1 MPDWKKRFAASYR
14 FMRVNRKTGLDV
26 ERLRNIRNGGSIERN
41 QDTSYETGKIDYL
54 GTLDLGSDLLRIYLD
69 ATFPDD
75 TTVSEPL
82 GTFVVSTPKRSTGY
96 NSSEA
101 DLSGRLSE
109 VAEDEFDAPRSLAAG
124 SNAVGEAAKLLRE
137 VGLEVIADPSD
148 FTLTTTWVIG
158 AIGNGESNYATR
170 LKAVNA
176 LLDAAGFSSA
186 SCDPMGRVLLR
197 RYVEPDKRA
206 PAMVMEEGKW
216 ARFEDGGTE
225 ELDKSGVANVVH
237 VDYSTSDESIR
248 GTAIDSDPN
257 SQYSTVTRGWRKS
270 AKYTKSELPAGST
283 AAERQANANAEAATL
298 LRTQQSAIH
307 RLKVTHVYAPVGVSD
322 AIEVRW
328 PSAGIFGNFAIR
340 KQTLTLVGGCPMKLE
355 MRRFE
360 R

>member
-14 FMRVNRKTGLDV
+14 YMRVDRKTGLDV

-41 QDTSYETGKIDYL
+41 QDTSYETGKVEYL
-54 GTLDLGSDLLRIYLD
+54 GGLDLGSDLLRIYLD
-69 ATFPDD
+69 AEFPDG
-75 TTVSEPL
+75 TTATEPL

-124 SNAVGEAAKLLRE
+124 SNAVDEAARLLRE
-137 VGLEVIADPSD
+137 AGLEVVAEPSD
-148 FTLTTTWVIG
+148 FKLTTTWVVG
-158 AIGNGESNYATR
+158 AIGNGGSSYATR

-176 LLDAAGFSSA
+176 LLDAAGFSAA
-186 SCDPMGRVLLR
+186 SCDPMGRVLLC
-197 RYVEPDKRA
+197 RYVEPDKRS
-206 PAMVMEEGKW
+206 PAMVMEEGKE

-225 ELDKSGVANVVH
+225 ELDKSSVANVVH
-237 VDYSTSDESIR
+237 VDYSTTDESVR
-248 GTAIDSDPN
+248 GTAIDADPS

-270 AKYTKSELPAGST
+270 AKYTKSELPPGST
-283 AAERQANANAEAATL
+283 PEERQVSANAEAATL

-307 RLKVTHVYAPVGVSD
+307 RLKVTHIYAPVTVAD
-322 AIEVRW
+322 AIDVRW
-328 PSAGIFGNFAIR
+328 PSAGISGNVAIR
-340 KQTLTLVGGCPMKLE
+340 KQSLTLVGGCPMELE

>member
-1 MPDWKKRFAASYR
+1 
-14 FMRVNRKTGLDV
+14 MRVDRKTGLDV

-186 SCDPMGRVLLR
+186 STSARQRWSWKRASGRVSR
-197 RYVEPDKRA
+197 
-206 PAMVMEEGKW
+206 
-216 ARFEDGGTE
+216 
-225 ELDKSGVANVVH
+225 
-237 VDYSTSDESIR
+237 
-248 GTAIDSDPN
+248 
-257 SQYSTVTRGWRKS
+257 
-270 AKYTKSELPAGST
+270 T
-283 AAERQANANAEAATL
+283 AAPRSWTNRAW
-298 LRTQQSAIH
+298 RTSCTSITRHPTKA
-307 RLKVTHVYAPVGVSD
+307 
-322 AIEVRW
+322 
-328 PSAGIFGNFAIR
+328 
-340 KQTLTLVGGCPMKLE
+340 
-355 MRRFE
+355 
-360 R
+360 

>member
-14 FMRVNRKTGLDV
+14 FMRVDRKTGLDV

-206 PAMVMEEGKW
+206 PAMVMEEGK
-216 ARFEDGGTE
+216 
-225 ELDKSGVANVVH
+225 
-237 VDYSTSDESIR
+237 
-248 GTAIDSDPN
+248 
-257 SQYSTVTRGWRKS
+257 
-270 AKYTKSELPAGST
+270 
-283 AAERQANANAEAATL
+283 
-298 LRTQQSAIH
+298 
-307 RLKVTHVYAPVGVSD
+307 
-322 AIEVRW
+322 
-328 PSAGIFGNFAIR
+328 
-340 KQTLTLVGGCPMKLE
+340 
-355 MRRFE
+355 
-360 R
+360 

>member
-1 MPDWKKRFAASYR
+1 MPDWKKRLAASYR
-14 FMRVNRKTGLDV
+14 YMRVDRKTGLDV

-41 QDTSYETGKIDYL
+41 QDTSYETGKVEYL
-54 GTLDLGSDLLRIYLD
+54 GGLDLGSDLLRIYLD
-69 ATFPDD
+69 AEFPDG
-75 TTVSEPL
+75 TTATEPL

-124 SNAVGEAAKLLRE
+124 SNAVDEAARLLRE
-137 VGLEVIADPSD
+137 AGLEVVAEPSD
-148 FTLTTTWVIG
+148 FKLTTTWVVG
-158 AIGNGESNYATR
+158 AIGNGGSSYATR

-176 LLDAAGFSSA
+176 LLDAAGFSAA

-206 PAMVMEEGKW
+206 PAMIMEEGKE

-225 ELDKSGVANVVH
+225 ELDKSSVANVVH
-237 VDYSTSDESIR
+237 VDYSTTDESVR
-248 GTAIDSDPN
+248 GTAIDADPS

-270 AKYTKSELPAGST
+270 AKYTKSELPPGST
-283 AAERQANANAEAATL
+283 PEERQVSANAEAATL

-307 RLKVTHVYAPVGVSD
+307 RLKVTHIYAPVTVAD
-322 AIEVRW
+322 AIDVRW
-328 PSAGIFGNFAIR
+328 PSAGISGNFAIR
-340 KQTLTLVGGCPMKLE
+340 KQTLTLVGGCPMELE

>member
-14 FMRVNRKTGLDV
+14 YMRVDRKTGLDV

-41 QDTSYETGKIDYL
+41 QDTSYETGKVEYL
-54 GTLDLGSDLLRIYLD
+54 GGLDLGSDLLRIYLD
-69 ATFPDD
+69 AEFPDG
-75 TTVSEPL
+75 TTATEPL

-124 SNAVGEAAKLLRE
+124 SNAVDEAARLLRE
-137 VGLEVIADPSD
+137 AGLEVVAEPSD
-148 FTLTTTWVIG
+148 FKLTTTWVVG
-158 AIGNGESNYATR
+158 AIGNGGSSYATR

-176 LLDAAGFSSA
+176 LLDAAGFSAA
-186 SCDPMGRVLLR
+186 SCDPMGRVLLC
-197 RYVEPDKRA
+197 RYVEPDKRS
-206 PAMVMEEGKW
+206 PAMVMEEGKE

-225 ELDKSGVANVVH
+225 ELDKSSVANVVH
-237 VDYSTSDESIR
+237 VDYSTTDESVR
-248 GTAIDSDPN
+248 GTAIDADPS

-270 AKYTKSELPAGST
+270 AKYTKSELPPGST
-283 AAERQANANAEAATL
+283 PEERQVSANAEAAPL

-307 RLKVTHVYAPVGVSD
+307 RLKVTHIYAPVTVAD
-322 AIEVRW
+322 AIDVRW
-328 PSAGIFGNFAIR
+328 PSAGISGNFAIR
-340 KQTLTLVGGCPMKLE
+340 KQTLTLVGGCPMELE